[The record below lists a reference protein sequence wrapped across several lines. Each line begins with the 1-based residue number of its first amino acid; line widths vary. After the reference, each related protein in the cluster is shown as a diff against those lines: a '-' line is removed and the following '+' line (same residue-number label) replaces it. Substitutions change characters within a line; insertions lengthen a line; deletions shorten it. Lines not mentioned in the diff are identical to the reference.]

1 MTEYYDYVLG
11 LIPTVL
17 MGVSGVLN
25 AAGVSSTAA
34 VPAGAIAALVL
45 MCHAMFVRDPSP
57 DATGVSG
64 TSVGSADQVGSANP
78 SGSVTPADST
88 MSAGSTMPAD
98 SGLSTGS
105 D

>member
-57 DATGVSG
+57 DAAG
-64 TSVGSADQVGSANP
+64 TSVGSPTPARSAN
-78 SGSVTPADST
+78 SSDSVP
-88 MSAGSTMPAD
+88 SAGSD
-98 SGLSTGS
+98 
-105 D
+105 